1 MGAGASVAQRLN
13 MPIQNY
19 YEATRRVDLVTQAL
33 SEELTVDV
41 AIIGG
46 GITGISA
53 ALHLA
58 ERGYR
63 VAVLEAE
70 HIGWGASGRN
80 GGQVLPGFGADQV
93 KIKSLVGA
101 ADAKKLWDMS
111 REAVDLLHG
120 QIQRFGIPCDPQIG
134 YLHAAIK
141 PRHLRALQETQDEL
155 AQLGAPVGQIL
166 QGEQLQ
172 ARLASPKYIAAL
184 EDNISGHIHPLNYT
198 LGLAKAA
205 QAAGAQLY
213 SQTKVESIT
222 PGKVI
227 KIATARATVNASF
240 LLAAGGAYLKDLMAP
255 IAGYIMP
262 VGTYI
267 IATEQRA
274 DIAALIP
281 RNEAVADLNFVLDYF
296 RRSADDRMLFGGRVS
311 YSTLPP
317 PSLGASMLKR
327 MLAVFPQLQGAR
339 VEYCWGGNVDI
350 TQNRAPHFGKLADN
364 ILFTQGFSGHGVA
377 LTGMAGK
384 LVAEA
389 IAGQAERFDVFAKIP
404 HARFPGGRRFKVPA
418 LLLAT
423 TYFRLRDML

>member
-1 MGAGASVAQRLN
+1 MTLG
-13 MPIQNY
+13 NY
-19 YEATRRVDLVTQAL
+19 YEATRRVELVTQPL
-33 SEELTVDV
+33 TGDLTVDV

-58 ERGYR
+58 ERGYS
-63 VAVLEAE
+63 VALLEAE
-70 HIGWGASGRN
+70 TIGWGASGRN
-80 GGQVLPGFGADQV
+80 GGQVLPGFGASQM

-101 ADAKKLWDMS
+101 ADAKRLWDMS
-111 REAVDLLHG
+111 REAVDLLRA
-120 QIQRFGIPCDPQIG
+120 QIQRFGIPCDLETG

-141 PRHLRALQETQDEL
+141 PRHLRALQETQHEL
-155 AQLGAPVGQIL
+155 AELGAPAGRIL
-166 QGEQLQ
+166 QGDELYS
-172 ARLASPKYIAAL
+172 RLASKTYIAAL
-184 EDNISGHIHPLNYT
+184 EDDISGHLHPLNYT

-205 QAAGAQLY
+205 QAAGAKLFTGARV
-213 SQTKVESIT
+213 TKVE
-222 PGKVI
+222 PGKIITISTV
-227 KIATARATVNASF
+227 KATLRASF

-255 IAGYIMP
+255 LAGYIMP

-267 IATEQRA
+267 IATEPRA
-274 DIAALIP
+274 DVKALIP
-281 RNEAVADLNFVLDYF
+281 RHEAVADLNFVLDYF

-317 PSLGASMLKR
+317 PSLPASMLAR
-327 MLAVFPQLQGAR
+327 MQRVFPQLHDAR

-350 TQNRAPHFGKLADN
+350 TQNRAPHFGRLADN
-364 ILFTQGFSGHGVA
+364 ILFAQGFSGHGVA
-377 LTGMAGK
+377 LTGLAGK

-404 HARFPGGRRFKVPA
+404 HARFPGGRRLRVPA

>member
-1 MGAGASVAQRLN
+1 M
-13 MPIQNY
+13 
-19 YEATRRVDLVTQAL
+19 DLVTRPL
-33 SEELTVDV
+33 VEDLTVDV

-58 ERGYR
+58 ERGYS

-80 GGQVLPGFGADQV
+80 GGQVLPGFGASQR

-101 ADAKKLWDMS
+101 ADSKKLWDMS

-120 QIQRFGIPCDPQIG
+120 QIQRFGIPCDPEIG
-134 YLHAAIK
+134 YLHAAVK
-141 PRHLRALQETQDEL
+141 ARHLRELQDAQHEL
-155 AQLGAPVGQIL
+155 AALGAPVGRIL
-166 QGEQLQ
+166 QGDELYG
-172 ARLASPKYIAAL
+172 RLASRKYVAAL
-184 EDNISGHIHPLNYT
+184 EDQISGHIHPLNYT

-205 QAAGAQLY
+205 QAAGAKLF
-213 SQTKVESIT
+213 SGARVEKVE
-222 PGKVI
+222 PGKMI
-227 KIATARATVNASF
+227 KISTASAMVQASF
-240 LLAAGGAYLKDLMAP
+240 LLVAGGAYLKDLMAP
-255 IAGYIMP
+255 ISGYIMP

-274 DIAALIP
+274 HVRALIP

-317 PSLGASMLKR
+317 PSLGASMLAR
-327 MLAVFPQLQGAR
+327 MQKVFPQLHDAR

-364 ILFTQGFSGHGVA
+364 ILFAQGFSGHGVA

-389 IAGQAERFDVFAKIP
+389 IAGQAERFDVFTKIP
-404 HARFPGGRRFKVPA
+404 HARFPGGRRLRVPA